1 MFKKASYAAIGA
13 LMIGSALLPLAA
25 SAQTYTTTTTTSGV
39 QAVMPVLYNAN
50 GQAVNVNTTGP
61 LAAGYYYLGTGA
73 SQQVYYYGNGVFYN
87 PSTGVYGGSAV
98 YDPNGTAG
106 VALGYSTEVT
116 SPSSVT
122 TTNTPGV
129 PNTGAGGEATATW
142 VTLILAALVV
152 AGGVAYLVT
161 TRPQAQR

>member
-1 MFKKASYAAIGA
+1 MFKKTSYAVMGA
-13 LMIGSALLPLAA
+13 LMLGSALLPLAA
-25 SAQTYTTTTTTSGV
+25 SAQTTVSGV
-39 QAVMPVLYNAN
+39 QAVTPVLYNAS
-50 GQAVNVNTTGP
+50 GQPVNVNTTGP

-73 SQQVYYYGNGVFYN
+73 TQQVYYYGNGVYYN

-98 YDPNGTAG
+98 NNPNGTSG
-106 VALGYSTEVT
+106 VALGYSTDVT
-116 SPSSVT
+116 NPASVT
-122 TTNTPGV
+122 TTPGV

-161 TRPQAQR
+161 TRPARQM